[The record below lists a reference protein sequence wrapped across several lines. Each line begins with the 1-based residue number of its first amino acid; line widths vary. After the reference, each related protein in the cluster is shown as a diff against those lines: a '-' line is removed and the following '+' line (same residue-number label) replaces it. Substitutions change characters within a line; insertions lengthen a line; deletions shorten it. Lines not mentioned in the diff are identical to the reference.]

1 MMELRGLRHLK
12 IHGWKAGPL
21 APILYHELACFGRS
35 LEHCSDLVFRVMQAT
50 SLHDQV
56 IILV

>member
-1 MMELRGLRHLK
+1 MELRGLRHLK

-21 APILYHELACFGRS
+21 APILHHELACFGDS

-50 SLHDQV
+50 SHS
-56 IILV
+56 